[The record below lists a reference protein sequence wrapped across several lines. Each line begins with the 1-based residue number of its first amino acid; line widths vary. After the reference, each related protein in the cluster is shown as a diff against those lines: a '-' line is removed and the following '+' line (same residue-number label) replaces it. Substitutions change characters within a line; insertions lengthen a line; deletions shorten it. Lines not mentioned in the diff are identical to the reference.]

1 MRQPLFRRIPW
12 LKLEHI
18 LLIKL
23 GLAVTF
29 VALTVMPPG
38 LGRELVAVSANLV
51 WLFKT

>member
-1 MRQPLFRRIPW
+1 MRPPLFRRLPW
-12 LKLEHI
+12 MKLEHL

-29 VALTVMPPG
+29 VGVYLVPHPWS
-38 LGRELVAVSANLV
+38 EVVAVSANMV